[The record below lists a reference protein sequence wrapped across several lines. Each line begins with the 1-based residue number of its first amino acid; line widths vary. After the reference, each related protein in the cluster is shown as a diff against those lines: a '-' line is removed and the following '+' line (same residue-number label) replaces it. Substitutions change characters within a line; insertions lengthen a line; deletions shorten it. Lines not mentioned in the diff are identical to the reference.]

1 MKLFCSQD
9 ISSFFDYR
17 IAKMKDEIA
26 ALSDQEVLTVDLE
39 EWKHFF
45 KEKYTIE
52 PLEIY
57 EDRITYDV
65 VQGVIESYDG
75 YSSQRYDTDGYIVKF
90 KIPFDGDSQ
99 LFHCHPSQYYWMNF
113 NVYDLKEAD
122 NESEGYLIFRFEYSR
137 ERITKNLPGL
147 KDFLI
152 ESFRKKF
159 TDYASMIQFVNNDVA
174 SYNNGLTGKIERFLN
189 ERKEKSDEW
198 FKITQALE
206 IPLTLD
212 KNAPNTVPIMLKKK
226 RKEFIKK
233 PESKTLSPEYC
244 ISDEDYNNI
253 TNIINSCC
261 TAMERNART
270 FNKIPEEEL
279 RDFITATLNT
289 HYVDEVSS
297 ETFRRRGKTDILISF
312 NNAEAFIA
320 ECKIWHGPKLL
331 QDTYDQLLCYTT
343 WRDVKT
349 AIVLFNKNNKNFKN
363 IQNQVEDWIK
373 QNSKAWSK
381 RNGNVWECTFYN
393 QDTGNDIKVAV
404 CLYDL
409 SVRELP
415 SVINK
420 K

>member
-1 MKLFCSQD
+1 
-9 ISSFFDYR
+9 
-17 IAKMKDEIA
+17 MKDEIA

-65 VQGVIESYDG
+65 VQGVIQSYDG
-75 YSSQRYDTDGYIVKF
+75 YSRQRYDTDGYIVKF
-90 KIPFDGDSQ
+90 KIPFDGDSP
-99 LFHCHPSQYYWMNF
+99 LLYCHPTQSYMDVF
-113 NVYDLKEAD
+113 RIEDLQKS
-122 NESEGYLIFRFEYSR
+122 NSESEGYLIFKVVYKR
-137 ERITKNLPGL
+137 EVFTQRLDGL
-147 KDFLI
+147 KEYLINDFN
-152 ESFRKKF
+152 KKF
-159 TDYASMIQFVNNDVA
+159 FNHKKMVDFINNDIA
-174 SYNNGLTGKIERFLN
+174 THNNGLTGQIERFLN
-189 ERKEKSDEW
+189 QRKEKSDEW

-253 TNIINSCC
+253 INIINSCC
-261 TAMERNART
+261 TAMEISART
-270 FNKIPEEEL
+270 FNGQKEEKL
-279 RDFITATLNT
+279 RDFIIATLNT
-289 HYVDEVSS
+289 HYVNEVSS
-297 ETFRRRGKTDILISF
+297 ETFRRRGKTDISISF
-312 NNAEAFIA
+312 NDAEAFIA
-320 ECKIWHGPKLL
+320 ECKVWHGVKLL
-331 QDTYDQLLCYTT
+331 NDTFNQLLCYTT

-363 IQNQVEDWIK
+363 IQDQVEDWIK
-373 QNSKAWSK
+373 QNSKAWNK

-415 SVINK
+415 SVTNKNK